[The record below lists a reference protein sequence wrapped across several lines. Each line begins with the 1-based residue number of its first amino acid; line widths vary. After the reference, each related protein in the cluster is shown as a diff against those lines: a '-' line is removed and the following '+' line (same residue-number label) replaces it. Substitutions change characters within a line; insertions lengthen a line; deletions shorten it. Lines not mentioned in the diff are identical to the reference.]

1 MINTNED
8 HIFYNRYYVEL
19 LNHDDVQIHFY
30 MYAENPEVIKN
41 TIEYNA
47 IIAIDQ
53 TD

>member
-1 MINTNED
+1 M
-8 HIFYNRYYVEL
+8 NRYYVEI
-19 LNHDDVQIHFY
+19 LNCDNEQIRFY